1 MHNNEELSKIVQKIH
16 QLNKTRYAILKQILH
31 SPGYIAAQ
39 VYERYKKCGNKNC
52 KCANGELH
60 GPFMWI
66 YQKKKGQKILSTTVQ
81 KELVIKAKK
90 LSGNYQSWTQ
100 KRQRLRELEQEIQD
114 LLNEMETYL
123 EQDAKEFAT
132 TRKAGRPGKE
142 MLGGKENVEHQ

>member
-1 MHNNEELSKIVQKIH
+1 MPRNEYVSKIIQRID
-16 QLNKTRYAILKQILH
+16 QLNKKRFTVLKQTLN
-31 SPGYIAAQ
+31 SKEYIAAQ
-39 VYERYKKCGNKNC
+39 VYERYKKCGNKSC
-52 KCANGELH
+52 KCADGQLH

-81 KELVIKAKK
+81 KDKVPKAKK
-90 LSGNYQSWTQ
+90 LSANYRSWTE
-100 KRQRLRELEQEIQD
+100 KRQLLRELEQEIQS

-142 MLGGKENVEHQ
+142 K

>member
-1 MHNNEELSKIVQKIH
+1 MPRNEYVSKIIQRID
-16 QLNKTRYAILKQILH
+16 QLNKKRFTVLKQTLN
-31 SPGYIAAQ
+31 SKEYIAAQ
-39 VYERYKKCGNKNC
+39 VYERYKKCGNKSC
-52 KCANGELH
+52 KCADGQLH

-81 KELVIKAKK
+81 KGKVPKAKK
-90 LSGNYQSWTQ
+90 LSANYRSWTE
-100 KRQRLRELEQEIQD
+100 KRQLLRELEQEIQS

-142 MLGGKENVEHQ
+142 K